1 MRQMKRSKSED
12 ARPFSEVL
20 GTGCQ
25 WIWLLMLYG
34 IVIIALGS
42 MVSKAFFAI
51 LLLPAVSYGI
61 YRVVNRETLLP
72 ATFPYR
78 GVWWLICGLG
88 TILMMWIAYSVRV
101 ESLSWDWGK
110 VIRSASEYVL
120 TGDLQDKI
128 YFARYPNNQFW
139 YCVLVV
145 VFKVVHWL
153 APAAELE
160 QFYLVS
166 IAMGCLMVS
175 ATIVLLH
182 HIAGLLWNQKK
193 AFVIGCMAWLC
204 APLYMWALYAYTDT
218 AGMLLMMLLLYLYVK
233 AYQSENMWQYG
244 IYMGLFGLAGAAAY
258 QVKVTVFI
266 LVLAAVIALILQ
278 RTSWKKALLG
288 ILALGIFFSLGSVT
302 AKAGVSHVIPLE
314 EEFCNQYEFP
324 LTHWVM
330 MSLDY
335 GGYSQEDV
343 DYTESFP
350 SYEEKQKANIK
361 VIKKRLKKKGF
372 LGGLQFFCYNKQ
384 VRTWGDS
391 TFAGCDYL
399 SREPKNPD
407 GFLERFVTTEG
418 DMNWLCVFYTTLY
431 YGLLLLGLLLSALG
445 AVRRKSAD
453 QPLFVGRLTMIGIT
467 LFLTIWECNSRYLVV
482 FLPLMILLSGE
493 GYGELRRYLM
503 ERKEKR
509 GEEAS

>member
-1 MRQMKRSKSED
+1 MRQMKRSKCKGTRSLSEI
-12 ARPFSEVL
+12 L

-42 MVSKAFFAI
+42 MVSKAFFAV
-51 LLLPAVSYGI
+51 LLLPAATYGI
-61 YRVVNRETLLP
+61 YRIVNRETLLP
-72 ATFPYR
+72 ETFPDR
-78 GVWWLICGLG
+78 CVWWLICGIG
-88 TILMMWIAYSVRV
+88 IVLMLWIAYSVRV

-120 TGDLQDKI
+120 TGDLQDKV

-139 YCVLVV
+139 YCVLVA
-145 VFKVVHWL
+145 VFKAVHWL
-153 APAAELE
+153 VPAAELE

-182 HIAGLLWNQKK
+182 HIANLLWRQKM
-193 AFVIGCMAWLC
+193 ALVIGCMAWLC

-218 AGMLLMMLLLYLYVK
+218 SGMLLMMLLLYLYVK
-233 AYQSENMWQYG
+233 AYQSEKMWQYG
-244 IYMGLFGLAGAAAY
+244 IYMGLLGLAGAVAY
-258 QVKVTVFI
+258 QIKVTVFI
-266 LVLAAVIALILQ
+266 LVLAVVIALILQ
-278 RTSWKKALLG
+278 RTSWRQVLLG
-288 ILALGIFFSLGSVT
+288 ILALGILFSLGSVT
-302 AKAGVSHVIPLE
+302 AKAGVSRVIPLE
-314 EEFCNQYEFP
+314 EEFCDQYEFP

-330 MSLDY
+330 MSLEY
-335 GGYSQEDV
+335 GGYRQEDV

-350 SYEEKQKANIK
+350 SYQEKQKANIK
-361 VIKKRLKKKGF
+361 VIKERLKKKGF
-372 LGGLQFFCYNKQ
+372 LGGLHFFCYNKQ

-399 SREPKNPD
+399 SQEPKNPD

-418 DMNWLCVFYTTLY
+418 DMNWLCVFYTTMY

-445 AVRRKSAD
+445 SVRGNSSG
-453 QPLFVGRLTMIGIT
+453 QPLLVGRLTMIGIT
-467 LFLTIWECNSRYLVV
+467 LFLTVWECNSRYLVV

-493 GYGELRRYLM
+493 GYGGLRRYLM
-503 ERKEKR
+503 ERRKKG
-509 GEEAS
+509 GEETV